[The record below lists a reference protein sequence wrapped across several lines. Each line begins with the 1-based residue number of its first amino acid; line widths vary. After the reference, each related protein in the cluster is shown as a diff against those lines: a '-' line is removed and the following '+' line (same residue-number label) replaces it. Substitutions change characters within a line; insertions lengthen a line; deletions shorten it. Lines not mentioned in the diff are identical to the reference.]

1 MHAAVIVSHFR
12 EYVLFGVFFAVI
24 APLQIAWAELVR
36 RAPDERRLLAVGA
49 VGNAAIVAVWLASR
63 TVGLPI
69 GPERLQAEAVRVTDV
84 MATSAEILVV
94 AIVACL
100 LSVRGPRPAPSWI
113 VPVSWTV
120 AAGCLL
126 AALAGGGH

>member
-12 EYVLFGVFFAVI
+12 EYVLFGLFFAVVT
-24 APLQIAWAELVR
+24 PLQMAWAELVR
-36 RAPDERRLLAVGA
+36 RGPAGRRLLAGGA
-49 VGNAAIVAVWLASR
+49 AGNAGIVLLWLVSR
-63 TVGLPI
+63 TVGLPL

-100 LSVRGPRPAPSWI
+100 LLARGPRPAPAWI
-113 VPVSWTV
+113 VPVAWAT
-120 AAGCLL
+120 AAACLL